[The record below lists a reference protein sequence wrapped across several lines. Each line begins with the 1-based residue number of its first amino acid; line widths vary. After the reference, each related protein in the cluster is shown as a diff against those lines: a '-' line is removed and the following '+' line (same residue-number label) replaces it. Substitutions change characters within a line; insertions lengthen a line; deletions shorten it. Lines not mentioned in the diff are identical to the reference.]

1 MSFLF
6 SKEKNG
12 IDLAKDIIS
21 EINEKV
27 KRIYWTNEE
36 IDKYFAK
43 RSAIDI
49 LRNGTTC
56 FMNPCLDL
64 TLVSASLMSSNEIK
78 HDFIIEEHLPTKEF
92 NFSRLHFVLEFQN
105 EDKEYVL
112 NYKRGNEVQIFEGK
126 YNGRKDIP
134 CAQIIRV
141 SGKEINPEKT
151 LSENIGYNNLE
162 DLIKSKFKGYSL
174 KSNLNRLK
182 QDNSKEN
189 YKLYKAKYGEKFNI
203 ILEP

>member
-49 LRNGTTC
+49 LYNGTTC

-64 TLVSASLMSSNEIK
+64 TLVSAAKMFSREIPYS
-78 HDFIIEEHLPTKEF
+78 FVIEEHLPTQEF
-92 NFSRLHFVLEFQN
+92 NFNRLHFVLEFQN
-105 EDKEYVL
+105 ANKTYVL
-112 NYKRGNEVQIFEGK
+112 NYKRGDEVHLFEGPRME
-126 YNGRKDIP
+126 G
-134 CAQIIRV
+134 IRR
-141 SGKEINPEKT
+141 G
-151 LSENIGYNNLE
+151 
-162 DLIKSKFKGYSL
+162 
-174 KSNLNRLK
+174 
-182 QDNSKEN
+182 
-189 YKLYKAKYGEKFNI
+189 A
-203 ILEP
+203 